1 MDRLIAQIP
10 DTILYTAGALA
21 IGIWFM
27 YGVLHPLLRGGN
39 FASTSAS
46 IHPKLQYSALAIA
59 SVAFGSSGH
68 VGGWLATGREW
79 ITTGFSKGTE
89 YAFGFSFAGLAL
101 AVLIFVWIDF
111 MVPGGLEPSGRPIEH
126 FGMWAVSLMLWPM
139 LTTVS
144 PTISTTIFTVVFIA
158 RWVWNKKQGGGG
170 GSRSMAGAGAGGG
183 RF

>member
-10 DTILYTAGALA
+10 DTFLYTAGALA
-21 IGIWFM
+21 VGFWFL

-46 IHPKLQYSALAIA
+46 IHPKFQYTAAAVA

-68 VGGWLATGREW
+68 VGSWLATGREW
-79 ITTGFSKGTE
+79 INDGFNRGTE
-89 YAFGFSFAGLAL
+89 YMFGFGLAGLAL
-101 AVLIFVWIDF
+101 AVLIFLWIDF

-126 FGMWAVSLMLWPM
+126 FGMWAVSFMLWAM

-144 PTISTTIFTVVFIA
+144 PTISTTIFTVVFIG
-158 RWVWNKKQGGGG
+158 RWVWNKKHGG
-170 GSRSMAGAGAGGG
+170 GSRAGAMAGAGGG
-183 RF
+183 RGF